1 MYKLPIS
8 NKRLLLHVTDEQKS
22 KLKTYEPIRIFCN
35 NPILSFTDS
44 LFTLVNA
51 NDSLETSVITNISV
65 VTPRIL
71 EISHETE
78 NGQSYVLT
86 LERGAI
92 TDTFGVASREF
103 IADVQTEPASNLF
116 VKDIPYTITPVEG
129 RTFAITAEW
138 KTDLSYRLSIPDT
151 TFTDV
156 FGDANDSIAFSFQCP
171 KKEGLGNL
179 LVKNTQGYPAGNL
192 VFILQSADPKENITV
207 MGTQKNEGFRFEN
220 IPAGNYTLHCF
231 VDENQN
237 KKWDSGC
244 LEIKRQPETKYFY
257 KGTITIKSEWENSVF
272 WEEFETK

>member
-1 MYKLPIS
+1 
-8 NKRLLLHVTDEQKS
+8 
-22 KLKTYEPIRIFCN
+22 
-35 NPILSFTDS
+35 
-44 LFTLVNA
+44 
-51 NDSLETSVITNISV
+51 
-65 VTPRIL
+65 
-71 EISHETE
+71 
-78 NGQSYVLT
+78 
-86 LERGAI
+86 
-92 TDTFGVASREF
+92 
-103 IADVQTEPASNLF
+103 
-116 VKDIPYTITPVEG
+116 
-129 RTFAITAEW
+129 
-138 KTDLSYRLSIPDT
+138 
-151 TFTDV
+151 V